1 MKIQNHR
8 RQTIP
13 TPEIKQKLI
22 AAALDARKKAY
33 AHYSN
38 YHVGAAL
45 LSSDGKVFIG
55 ANVENAV
62 YPLTICAERA
72 AVASA
77 VSQGQQKF
85 EAIAMVTKDGGTP
98 CGSCR
103 QVLAE
108 FGQDILVIIADEKG
122 RVFHELS
129 VRELL
134 PAAFDSTKLKNSGT

>member
-1 MKIQNHR
+1 M
-8 RQTIP
+8 P
-13 TPEIKQKLI
+13 TPEAKQNLI
-22 AAALDARKKAY
+22 SAALDARKNAY
-33 AHYSN
+33 ARYSK
-38 YHVGAAL
+38 YDVGAAL
-45 LSSDGKVFIG
+45 LTTEGQVFLG

-72 AVASA
+72 AVVSA
-77 VSQGQQKF
+77 VSQGEQDF
-85 EAIAMVTKDGGTP
+85 EAIAVVTKDGGTP

-122 RVFHELS
+122 KVKYELS

-134 PAAFDSTKLKNSGT
+134 PAAFDSTNLENSGA

>member
-1 MKIQNHR
+1 M
-8 RQTIP
+8 P
-13 TPEIKQKLI
+13 TPETKQILI
-22 AAALDARKKAY
+22 SAALDARNNAY
-33 AHYSN
+33 ARYSK
-38 YHVGAAL
+38 YDVGAAL
-45 LSSDGKVFIG
+45 LTTEGQVFLG

-72 AVASA
+72 AVVSA
-77 VSQGQQKF
+77 VSQGEQDF
-85 EAIAMVTKDGGTP
+85 EAIAVVTKDGGTP

-122 RVFHELS
+122 KVKYELS

-134 PAAFDSTKLKNSGT
+134 PAAFDSTNLENSGA